1 MIFIIYKNINIS
13 ILMANLDII
22 IGPMFAGKSCELIR
36 RIRLLKVLK
45 KEYIV
50 VKPKIDN
57 RYDDLYD
64 SNMIVSHNFDKEH
77 CVVLDKMSD
86 IYLNNLTNINTIF
99 VDEAQFF
106 DDLIDAVKSLVEDYK
121 INVVI
126 TGLDGDSNRNKFG
139 HILELIPFANT
150 CTKINA
156 SCIMCLDGTPAP
168 FSYRKTHNNHEQI
181 LIGSGDNYMSL
192 CRKHYLEMDTL

>member
-1 MIFIIYKNINIS
+1 
-13 ILMANLDII
+13 MANLDII

-50 VKPKIDN
+50 IKPKIDN
-57 RYDDLYD
+57 RYDNLSD
-64 SNMIVSHNFDKEH
+64 SKMIVSHNFDKEH
-77 CVVLDKMSD
+77 CIVLEK
-86 IYLNNLTNINTIF
+86 LNSILSFSMDLTDINTIF
-99 VDEAQFF
+99 IDEAQFF
-106 DDLIDAVKSLVEDYK
+106 DDLVEVVKELVDSYK

-139 HILELIPFANT
+139 HILDLIPFCNS

-156 SCIMCLDGTPAP
+156 ACIMCLDGTPAP
-168 FSYRKTHNNHEQI
+168 FSYRNKNTSSEQV
-181 LIGSGDNYMSL
+181 LIGASDTYMSL
-192 CRKHYLEMDTL
+192 CRHHYLSMNSTE

>member
-1 MIFIIYKNINIS
+1 
-13 ILMANLDII
+13 MANLDII

-50 VKPKIDN
+50 IKPKIDN
-57 RYDDLYD
+57 RYDNLYD

-77 CVVLDKMSD
+77 CIVLEKLDYIFNTD
-86 IYLNNLTNINTIF
+86 LVNIDTIF
-99 VDEAQFF
+99 IDEGQFF
-106 DDLIDAVKSLVEDYK
+106 DDLVNVVKILVEQHN

-139 HILELIPFANT
+139 HILDLIPFCNT

-156 SCIMCLDGTPAP
+156 SCIICLDGTHAP
-168 FSYRKTHNNHEQI
+168 FSYRKKNHNQEQI
-181 LIGSGDNYMSL
+181 LIGSGDTYMSL
-192 CRKHYLEMDTL
+192 CRKHYMELEEF

>member
-1 MIFIIYKNINIS
+1 
-13 ILMANLDII
+13 MANLDII

-50 VKPKIDN
+50 IKPKIDN
-57 RYDDLYD
+57 RFDNLYD

-77 CVVLDKMSD
+77 CIVLEKLDRIFDNDLVKID
-86 IYLNNLTNINTIF
+86 TIF
-99 VDEAQFF
+99 IDEGQFF
-106 DDLIDAVKSLVEDYK
+106 DDLVNIVKILVEHHN

-139 HILELIPFANT
+139 HILDLIPFCNT

-156 SCIMCLDGTPAP
+156 ACIMCLDGTPAP
-168 FSYRKTHNNHEQI
+168 FSFRKVNNNEQI
-181 LIGSGDNYMSL
+181 LIGAGDSYISL
-192 CRKHYLEMDTL
+192 CRKHYLESSDGL

>member
-1 MIFIIYKNINIS
+1 
-13 ILMANLDII
+13 MANLDII

-50 VKPKIDN
+50 IKPKIDN
-57 RYDDLYD
+57 RYDNLYD
-64 SNMIVSHNFDKEH
+64 SNMIVSHNYDKEH
-77 CVVLDKMSD
+77 CLVLDKMED
-86 IYLNNLTNINTIF
+86 IYNSDLKNTNTIF
-99 VDEAQFF
+99 IDEAQFF
-106 DDLIDAVKSLVEDYK
+106 DDLVDVVKNIVEFYK

-139 HILELIPFANT
+139 HILELIPFCNT

-168 FSYRKTHNNHEQI
+168 FSYRKINTNQEQI
-181 LIGSGDNYMSL
+181 LIGASDTYMSL
-192 CRKHYLEMDTL
+192 CRKHYLEMDGDL

>member
-1 MIFIIYKNINIS
+1 
-13 ILMANLDII
+13 MANLDII

-50 VKPKIDN
+50 IKPKIDN
-57 RYDDLYD
+57 RYDNLYD

-77 CVVLDKMSD
+77 CIVLDKLENIFD
-86 IYLNNLTNINTIF
+86 NNLVNIDTIF
-99 VDEAQFF
+99 IDEGQFF
-106 DDLIDAVKSLVEDYK
+106 DDLVNIVKILVEHHN

-139 HILELIPFANT
+139 HILDLIPFCNT

-156 SCIMCLDGTPAP
+156 ACIMCLDGTPAP
-168 FSYRKTHNNHEQI
+168 FSFRKVHNNNNVHYNEQI
-181 LIGSGDNYMSL
+181 LIGAGDSYMSL
-192 CRKHYLEMDTL
+192 CRKHYLESTDDS

>member
-1 MIFIIYKNINIS
+1 
-13 ILMANLDII
+13 MANLDII

-50 VKPKIDN
+50 IKPSIDN
-57 RYDDLYD
+57 RYQNQCDNHIDN
-64 SNMIVSHNFDKEH
+64 NMIISHNFDKEH
-77 CVVLDKMSD
+77 CIVLNKM
-86 IYLNNLTNINTIF
+86 IEIENHNLNNINTIF
-99 VDEAQFF
+99 IDEAQFF
-106 DDLIDAVKSLVEDYK
+106 DDLVSIVKLLVDKYK
-121 INVVI
+121 INVVV

-139 HILELIPFANT
+139 HILDLIPFCNS

-168 FSYRKTHNNHEQI
+168 FSHRVTKQSEQI
-181 LIGSGDNYMSL
+181 LIGSTDSYMSL
-192 CRKHYLEMDTL
+192 CRRHYLEMNSTL

>member
-1 MIFIIYKNINIS
+1 
-13 ILMANLDII
+13 MANLDII

-50 VKPKIDN
+50 IKPKIDT
-57 RYDDLYD
+57 RYDNYSDN
-64 SNMIVSHNFDKEH
+64 NMIVSHNYDKEH

-86 IYLNNLTNINTIF
+86 IYLSDLSNINTIF
-99 VDEAQFF
+99 IDEAQFF
-106 DDLIDAVKSLVEDYK
+106 DDLVDVVKNLVEFYK

-126 TGLDGDSNRNKFG
+126 TGLDGDSNSNKFG
-139 HILELIPFANT
+139 HILELIPLSNT

-156 SCIMCLDGTPAP
+156 ACTLCLDGTHAP
-168 FSYRKTHNNHEQI
+168 FSFRKTHTEEQI
-181 LIGSGDNYMSL
+181 LIGAADCYMSL
-192 CRKHYLEMDTL
+192 CRKHYLEMEGK